1 MNEQLLFTAGFILIL
16 AGSIT
21 IFVAGLLLLFKALRQ
36 KGRVRGGGVVMI
48 GPFPIV
54 FGTDKESVKMLL
66 LLSIV
71 LIVLVLI
78 LTIFS
83 YYAFW

>member
-1 MNEQLLFTAGFILIL
+1 MVNEQILFTVGFILIL
-16 AGSIT
+16 VGFVT
-21 IFVAGLLLLFKALRQ
+21 IFVAALLLFFKTLRE

-54 FGTDKESVKMLL
+54 FGTDKESVRMLL
-66 LLSIV
+66 LLSTA

-78 LTIFS
+78 LTLFS
-83 YYAFW
+83 FYAW